1 MLGKLFVVA
10 THGADDPNRATLAF
24 LAAKAAKEN
33 SYDVELFLMN
43 DAVLLTREGVAKNI
57 QGVGLAPFPELLEI
71 LQILEVPILICKPYA
86 EARGMTEE
94 DLVEGAEMSGM
105 YDLAEKA
112 VESSVLSI

>member
-43 DAVLLTREGVAKNI
+43 DAVLLTRE
-57 QGVGLAPFPELLEI
+57 GVGLAPFPELLEI